1 LQYTAAYTCC
11 YPDRYSPPISSIVSG
26 VLTLDSDPRLH
37 STRPT
42 DLKVA
47 HLPTLF
53 ARSAQARCPDS
64 PLTTGSRVRIY
75 GVQGPPKD
83 PLSLLGPEVSIPS
96 QPGEAITAEEAS
108 AIFIHTASS
117 LWAQRKSRS
126 SRQGGYRAFF
136 FGSDLAGCAMRPIVH
151 GSSYVG
157 SHLEFTDRGTSDQ
170 ALLIIKAT
178 RPIAILPVY
187 QKHISA
193 QPLVSPDFYS
203 CQKRLK
209 VNKDKLSWLT

>member
-1 LQYTAAYTCC
+1 M
-11 YPDRYSPPISSIVSG
+11 SG
-26 VLTLDSDPRLH
+26 
-37 STRPT
+37 STVF
-42 DLKVA
+42 K
-47 HLPTLF
+47 
-53 ARSAQARCPDS
+53 
-64 PLTTGSRVRIY
+64 
-75 GVQGPPKD
+75 GPPR
-83 PLSLLGPEVSIPS
+83 IPS
-96 QPGEAITAEEAS
+96 PSWALRCQFHPSPGEAITAEEAS

-193 QPLVSPDFYS
+193 QPLVSPDFYFVPETFKS
-203 CQKRLK
+203 QQR
-209 VNKDKLSWLT
+209 